1 MEPEKRIYR
10 QRRWQLKKLA
20 EGNCPRCGKRRI
32 GDAQLCI
39 ACMVKIRDAQ
49 RQRNGTTKTYN
60 SLSRRLE
67 KMLDS
72 PEMPR

>member
-49 RQRNGTTKTYN
+49 RQRNGTTKVYN

-72 PEMPR
+72 SAMPR